1 MKKKTIKGSQEVG
14 VSFHVQALHMM
25 RQWTCE
31 ETVSMEEMA
40 QFCYHFAQYCHE
52 RCIEVTLHAKIY

>member
-25 RQWTCE
+25 RQWTSE

-40 QFCYHFAQYCHE
+40 HLLSFCTILS
-52 RCIEVTLHAKIY
+52 CIEVTLHAQIY

>member
-1 MKKKTIKGSQEVG
+1 MVLKKLGCLFI
-14 VSFHVQALHMM
+14 VQALHLM

-40 QFCYHFAQYCHE
+40 YLLSFCTILS
-52 RCIEVTLHAKIY
+52 CIEVTLHVKIY